1 VNPDVRLKK
10 LPFFILEEVLV
21 KPTTLVC
28 GEGAGRPQEQAVRF
42 SLTAAQ
48 LRRVTQSKQG
58 KEFRQQVQLRLSL
71 LDISCEQEDNF
82 PSKLIVRVNGSLCSL
97 PTPLPCQPGSEP
109 RRPPGPL
116 DITALLQLSPGATN
130 TVTIGWT
137 GVAGRDYTASL
148 YLVERLTH
156 QDLFSKL
163 KQKGQR
169 QPEFTKRLIR
179 EKLADQDSEI
189 ATTSV
194 KVSLACP
201 LGMMRMKTPC
211 RASTCDHLQCFD
223 AELYLMMNEKKPKWV
238 CPVCNKPALM
248 ENLMIDGFFSDLL
261 RSPRLPS
268 EEHEIDLRADGGWEP
283 RHTPAPVPA
292 PRTKRSRQEFVT
304 LDEVAAPGPA
314 SKRARP
320 GRRPGPASRV
330 ATATV
335 TPDIECIDID

>member
-1 VNPDVRLKK
+1 MFAATV
-10 LPFFILEEVLV
+10 E
-21 KPTTLVC
+21 TL
-28 GEGAGRPQEQAVRF
+28 
-42 SLTAAQ
+42 
-48 LRRVTQSKQG
+48 
-58 KEFRQQVQLRLSL
+58 
-71 LDISCEQEDNF
+71 
-82 PSKLIVRVNGSLCSL
+82 
-97 PTPLPCQPGSEP
+97 
-109 RRPPGPL
+109 
-116 DITALLQLSPGATN
+116 
-130 TVTIGWT
+130 
-137 GVAGRDYTASL
+137 L
-148 YLVERLTH
+148 Y
-156 QDLFSKL
+156 
-163 KQKGQR
+163 
-169 QPEFTKRLIR
+169 
-179 EKLADQDSEI
+179 
-189 ATTSV
+189 
-194 KVSLACP
+194 
-201 LGMMRMKTPC
+201 C
-211 RASTCDHLQCFD
+211 R
-223 AELYLMMNEKKPKWV
+223 WV